1 MNNEDF
7 KIEDLLI
14 PSDDLKNMNF
24 AQLSLYIE
32 ELNKLEWKTIQCIKW
47 YSDFIISDDEG
58 RCGTHFPEYKEEN
71 YGVHWEVED
80 EDGHYYVEGD

>member
-32 ELNKLEWKTIQCIKW
+32 ELNKLENDIK
-47 YSDFIISDDEG
+47 SI
-58 RCGTHFPEYKEEN
+58 EE
-71 YGVHWEVED
+71 EQ
-80 EDGHYYVEGD
+80 DG